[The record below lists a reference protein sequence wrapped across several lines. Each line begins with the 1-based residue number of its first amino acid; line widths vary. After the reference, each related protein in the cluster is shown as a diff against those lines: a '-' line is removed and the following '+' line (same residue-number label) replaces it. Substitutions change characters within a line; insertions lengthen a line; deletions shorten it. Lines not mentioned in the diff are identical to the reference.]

1 MSFAQRTKGGLL
13 AGLAVLALSPV
24 AAQAELRPANLPG
37 EICLVLSNGPFDAN
51 IAARLQ
57 RRGDFAQILA
67 TAENRCPELAGSL
80 IGATA
85 SIPSGGAG
93 NPSQGA
99 MRPASLPG
107 EICLV
112 LANGPFN
119 ADVAASIQRRDDYA
133 EILVEAETSCPELAG
148 TLIGAT
154 ASIPTRSA
162 PDNATDGPNGAPV
175 PPPVVTATPPAATP
189 PAAPPPGEEEFVPD
203 PEPDTPVVDE
213 EAGFGPDPLL
223 DDEEG
228 GTVIFETAPAA

>member
-37 EICLVLSNGPFDAN
+37 ENCLVLSNGPFDAN

-93 NPSQGA
+93 NASQGD
-99 MRPASLPG
+99 MRPANLPG

-112 LANGPFN
+112 LANGPFDAN
-119 ADVAASIQRRDDYA
+119 VAASLQRRDDYA

-154 ASIPTRSA
+154 ASIPTRIA
-162 PDNATDGPNGAPV
+162 PDRDTDGPNGAPV
-175 PPPVVTATPPAATP
+175 PPPVVTATPPAPPPPVPETPTTTP
-189 PAAPPPGEEEFVPD
+189 PETPPTTPPTETPPRACPD
-203 PEPDTPVVDE
+203 PVCG
-213 EAGFGPDPLL
+213 A
-223 DDEEG
+223 
-228 GTVIFETAPAA
+228 